1 MILPICV
8 YGHPVLRKKAIDI
21 DKDYPNLNQLIEN
34 MFETMYK
41 ADGIGLA
48 APQIGLNINLI
59 TIDATPLAKDE
70 PELADFK
77 RVFINPKITFN
88 TDESISIE
96 EGCLSIPGIN
106 ESVNRKA
113 DLTIEY
119 YNEKFEKVKEDL
131 SGYRAIVIQHE
142 YDHLQGILFV
152 DKISPIRKRF
162 IKTKLTNIAK
172 GKTTPSYKIKI
183 K

>member
-1 MILPICV
+1 MILPIHL
-8 YGHPVLRKKAIDI
+8 YGNAILRKKSVDI
-21 DKDYPNLNQLIEN
+21 DKDYPNLSQLVEN

-59 TIDATPLAKDE
+59 VIDATPLAKDE

-77 RVFINPKITFN
+77 KVFINPKITFN
-88 TDESISIE
+88 TDDSVSIE
-96 EGCLSIPGIN
+96 EGCLSVPGIN
-106 ESVNRKA
+106 ESVNRCA

-119 YNEKFEKVKEDL
+119 YDENFEKKTEVYKD
-131 SGYRAIVIQHE
+131 YKAIVVQHE
-142 YDHLQGILFV
+142 FDHLKGIMFV

-162 IKTKLTNIAK
+162 IKTKLSNITK
-172 GKTTPSYKIKI
+172 GKIATKYRTKN
-183 K
+183 